1 MIKRMNKITSLLIAA
16 AAIVSIVPA
25 TGVEAAVRLG
35 NKEGTIKQGIAFDGG
50 KYSYYGYKTD
60 TDLTGVYSNN
70 GTDTKETI
78 NEDLEDY
85 RLNTLSKYGTKYA
98 YAYEQSN
105 DDEYLVDLST
115 GKIVNDETKE
125 EKEELAQTNL
135 IAKIKRADR
144 YNSGIV
150 SSFNQILQG
159 QFGEVWYKYSADGDK
174 VSDTSIV
181 AGPAKI
187 AVSILTKEE
196 FDAKVNAATVGT
208 GFTGEVA
215 GETFN
220 YVANGTSAEKIQTAQ
235 VAVAYFVD
243 GAGVKQG
250 FNPSGVVANHATTG
264 ASATA
269 LTYTGNGLEIGRA
282 HV

>member
-1 MIKRMNKITSLLIAA
+1 MIKGMNKITSLLVAA

-70 GTDTKETI
+70 GTDTKEVL
-78 NEDLEDY
+78 NADLEDY

-125 EKEELAQTNL
+125 EKT
-135 IAKIKRADR
+135 AKDKTDLVSKLKKANR
-144 YNSGIV
+144 YNGTDDLTDKNLA
-150 SSFNQILQG
+150 SFDQVLQG
-159 QFGEVWYKYSADGDK
+159 QFGEVWYKYAAYGDK
-174 VSDTSIV
+174 VTKTSG
-181 AGPAKI
+181 A
-187 AVSILTKEE
+187 T
-196 FDAKVNAATVGT
+196 AATISVPVFEPAVDCHT
-208 GFTGEVA
+208 MFVTKL
-215 GETFN
+215 FSPK
-220 YVANGTSAEKIQTAQ
+220 TS
-235 VAVAYFVD
+235 
-243 GAGVKQG
+243 
-250 FNPSGVVANHATTG
+250 
-264 ASATA
+264 
-269 LTYTGNGLEIGRA
+269 
-282 HV
+282 